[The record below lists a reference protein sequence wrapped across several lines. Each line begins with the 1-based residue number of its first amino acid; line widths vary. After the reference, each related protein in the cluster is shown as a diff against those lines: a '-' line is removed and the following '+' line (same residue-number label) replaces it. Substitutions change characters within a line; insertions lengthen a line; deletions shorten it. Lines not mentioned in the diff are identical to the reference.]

1 MREKS
6 RLSATNIYWALGI
19 QALISIGF
27 LFFSAIANHTT
38 EHLFLIFNLF
48 LAWIPLLVAV
58 ILKKYLKK
66 KPWVSIPGAFLIL
79 VWICFLPNS
88 FYIVSDLVHLNNFS
102 SIDILVDIITF
113 FMMAING
120 ILVGLISVYLIHL
133 ELNKRIKSYSSILA
147 ILSIFLLCG
156 LAIYLGRYLRW
167 NSWDIILNPLSLL
180 FDITNPI
187 FDPET
192 QTKAYTTTIGFF
204 GLIGSCYLIL
214 WQSAK
219 YLIRDEES

>member
-1 MREKS
+1 
-6 RLSATNIYWALGI
+6 
-19 QALISIGF
+19 
-27 LFFSAIANHTT
+27 
-38 EHLFLIFNLF
+38 
-48 LAWIPLLVAV
+48 
-58 ILKKYLKK
+58 
-66 KPWVSIPGAFLIL
+66 
-79 VWICFLPNS
+79 
-88 FYIVSDLVHLNNFS
+88 
-102 SIDILVDIITF
+102 
-113 FMMAING
+113 MMAING

-133 ELNKRIKSYSSILA
+133 ELNKRIKSYSSMLV

-192 QTKAYTTTIGFF
+192 QSKAYTTTIGFF
-204 GLIGSCYLIL
+204 GLIGSCYMIF

-219 YLIRDEES
+219 YLIRGEES